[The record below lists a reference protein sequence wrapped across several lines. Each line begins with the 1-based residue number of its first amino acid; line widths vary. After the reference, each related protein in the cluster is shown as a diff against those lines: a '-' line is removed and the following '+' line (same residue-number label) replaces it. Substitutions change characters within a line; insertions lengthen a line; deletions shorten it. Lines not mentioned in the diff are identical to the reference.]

1 MVSGTFF
8 LMLIKKIH
16 ISKRPVGII
25 AAVIISILIILVS
38 YFRIFEVFELATLD
52 LRFKLRP
59 TQQVSDNIAIIEIAR
74 DTLDQ
79 IGTWPIDREF
89 YACLIDIL
97 TEFDARSIIF
107 DAIFAQK
114 QNKLSDE
121 ELIKSIAVSK
131 RVYLAQAFRLTKE
144 RGDSAFLQVQKL
156 EASPFSNL
164 DKAAYGIGHINII
177 NDIDGKS
184 RRVPLFVKYK
194 DKLYPYLP
202 FLVAC
207 DYFNKPLDKLDIK
220 PKRYIQLTPEIRI
233 PIDENGMT
241 LINFAGKWTETFS
254 HYSFIDIL
262 KSDTQLEKGETPR
275 INLNELK
282 DKICIVG
289 LTAVGTHDLHPAPLE
304 KDYPGVGVHANIIN
318 SILTNNFIHR
328 ADKLTNIA
336 ILIFLGLLTAFLTM
350 RLKPLKGLL
359 IVVGL
364 LFVFTLFSYAA
375 FAFFKTWL
383 DLFYPLLLVS
393 LVYLFSTFYKYI
405 SERNKRMLIERELD
419 IARRIQKSFLK
430 ETPPEKEGLDIAVIM
445 DAAKAVGGDL
455 YDFVD
460 ISADEIGIMIGDV
473 SGKGVPAALFMAM
486 TVSNFRFHARGK
498 GGPADV
504 MTQLNN
510 QISAESTS
518 GLFVTV
524 YYLIADVRKKIL
536 KIADAG
542 HLPLIIAHP
551 NAEVETLK
559 VEGGMAVGIMEG
571 TEYTERQIP
580 FGSGDI
586 FLLYTDGVTEARNVK
601 KEEFGEGRIKK
612 ALSGCRDKSAK
623 EIVDYIY
630 KTLKKFTRKAPQ
642 HDDITM
648 IAIKAE

>member
-1 MVSGTFF
+1 MVPGTFF

-38 YFRIFEVFELATLD
+38 YFRVFEVFELATLD

-59 TQQVSDNIAIIEIAR
+59 TQQVSDDIAIIEIAR

-89 YACLIDIL
+89 HTYLIDVL
-97 TEFDARSIIF
+97 TRFKARLIIF
-107 DAIFAQK
+107 DMMFPK
-114 QNKLSDE
+114 EQNPVSDE
-121 ELIKSIAVSK
+121 RLVETVRLSK
-131 RVYLAQAFRLTKE
+131 NVYLARAFILSSEYYHFPQAKDIESTPFLALANAV
-144 RGDSAFLQVQKL
+144 RGV
-156 EASPFSNL
+156 
-164 DKAAYGIGHINII
+164 GHINII

-262 KSDTQLEKGETPR
+262 KSDIQLERGETPR

-282 DKICIVG
+282 DKICMVG
-289 LTAVGTHDLHPAPLE
+289 LTAVGTHDLHPVPLE
-304 KDYPGVGVHANIIN
+304 KDYPGVGIHANIIN

-364 LFVFTLFSYAA
+364 LFIFTLFSFVS

-405 SERNKRMLIERELD
+405 SERNKRMLIEKELD
-419 IARRIQKSFLK
+419 IARNIQKSFLK
-430 ETPPEKEGLDIAVIM
+430 EIPPKKEGLDLAVVM

-460 ISADEIGIMIGDV
+460 ISADEMGIMIGDV

-498 GGPADV
+498 GGSADV

-524 YYLIADVRKKIL
+524 YYLIADIKNKIL

-551 NAEVETLK
+551 NAEIETLK

-571 TEYTERQIP
+571 TEYKKGQIP
-580 FGSGDI
+580 FSSGDV
-586 FLLYTDGVTEARNVK
+586 FLLYTDGITEARNVK
-601 KEEFGEGRIKK
+601 KEEFGEDRIKK
-612 ALSGCRDKSAK
+612 ALSECRDKTAK
-623 EIVDYIY
+623 EIVEHIY

>member
-1 MVSGTFF
+1 MP
-8 LMLIKKIH
+8 IKSIH
-16 ISKRPVGII
+16 ISKRPIEII
-25 AAVIISILIILVS
+25 TAVIISALIILVS
-38 YFRIFEVFELATLD
+38 YFRVFEVFELATLD

-59 TQQVSDNIAIIEIAR
+59 HQITSDRIAIIEIAQ
-74 DTLDQ
+74 DTLEQ

-89 YACLIDIL
+89 HARLIDIL

-107 DAIFAQK
+107 DAIFAQQ
-114 QNKLSDE
+114 QNELSDE
-121 ELIKSIAVSK
+121 ELVKSIAASK

-144 RGDSAFLQVQKL
+144 RGDSAFLQAQKL

-177 NDIDGKS
+177 PDIDGK
-184 RRVPLFVKYK
+184 RRRIPVFIDYK
-194 DKLYPYLP
+194 GKLYPQLS
-202 FLVAC
+202 FLVAY
-207 DYFNKPLDKLDIK
+207 DYIGKSTDN
-220 PKRYIQLTPEIRI
+220 PKISKKFIQIDPDARI
-233 PIDENGMT
+233 PIDENGQV
-241 LINFAGKWTETFS
+241 LINFADRWGEAFK

-262 KSDTQLEKGETPR
+262 KSYIQLKNNEKPR
-275 INLNELK
+275 LDLKAFK
-282 DKICIVG
+282 DKICLVG
-289 LTAVGTHDLHPAPLE
+289 LTAVGTHDLNPVPLQAN
-304 KDYPGVGVHANIIN
+304 YPMVGIHANIIN
-318 SILTNNFIHR
+318 SILADNFIHR
-328 ADKLTNIA
+328 ADKLTNIL
-336 ILIFLGLLTAFLTM
+336 IFIFLGLLASFLTM
-350 RLKPLKGLL
+350 RLKPFKSLL
-359 IVVGL
+359 IIVGL

-460 ISADEIGIMIGDV
+460 ISADVIGIMIGDV

-498 GGPADV
+498 GEPADV

-510 QISAESTS
+510 QISTESTS

-524 YYLIADVRKKIL
+524 YYLIADIGKKIL

-551 NAEVETLK
+551 NDEVETLK

-601 KEEFGEGRIKK
+601 KEEFGEDRIKV
-612 ALSGCRDKSAK
+612 ALSECRNKSTR
-623 EIVDYIY
+623 EIVEHIY

-642 HDDITM
+642 HDDITI
-648 IAIKAE
+648 IAIKAA